1 MNDMKI
7 NLPPILDWGIRL
19 MGLFLILFLSVEI
32 DKFAFGMMNA
42 KNTISFGLG
51 VSLFLG
57 SNILAL
63 FTLYELYKSTLNK
76 HFKNNQR

>member
-1 MNDMKI
+1 MNKMKM
-7 NLPPILDWGIRL
+7 NLPPILDWGVRIIAF
-19 MGLFLILFLSVEI
+19 FLVLYLSVEA

-57 SNILAL
+57 INIIAFFTIHKL
-63 FTLYELYKSTLNK
+63 FKSTINK
-76 HFKNNQR
+76 HFDNVA

>member
-1 MNDMKI
+1 MNKMKI
-7 NLPPILDWGIRL
+7 NLPPILDWGVRIIAF
-19 MGLFLILFLSVEI
+19 FLVLYLSVET

-57 SNILAL
+57 INILAL
-63 FTLYELYKSTLNK
+63 FLIYELSKSTLNK
-76 HFKNNQR
+76 HSKTIKK